1 MTLLFPHPQEL
12 VKYIDNWVR
21 YVEQLEADIVTRDQ
35 RLAQVNAERDE
46 TVSKVADELADLRT
60 KTSLRIH
67 DLELSNANLASSQA
81 DISAQMTSLMER
93 LCVLLEIKHTPR
105 TTVQEVLLLA
115 EQLITESKRVIR
127 ANL

>member
-1 MTLLFPHPQEL
+1 MTLLFPSPQEL
-12 VKYIDNWVR
+12 VKYINNWVQ

-60 KTSLRIH
+60 KTSLRIRE
-67 DLELSNANLASSQA
+67 LELSNANLAGSQA